1 MRGWL
6 CGLAALLLLAA
17 AAPGALA
24 DGDPA
29 SDVLLGEPVFYP
41 YTPPVPASVQR
52 QLNGAAAAAAK
63 AHLPVKVA
71 LIASPIDL
79 GVIPALFNQPQKYAD
94 FLDQEISFTNR
105 RQRLLVVMKAGY
117 GLQGVSP
124 AVRSAAASLP
134 APAGSS
140 SEALARA
147 ALAAVPKLASA
158 DGHGLGG
165 ISPAGSSRSSGGSSS
180 NLPLLII
187 LIGCA
192 VLAAGALVALRQRS
206 GRSSGL
212 R

>member
-94 FLDQEISFTNR
+94 FLDQEISFQK
-105 RQRLLVVMKAGY
+105 RQPLLVVMPAGY
-117 GLQGVSP
+117 GVQAVP
-124 AVRSAAASLP
+124 AAAKAAVASLP
-134 APAGSS
+134 KPSGKTSSDLAQAAITAVAAMARATGHPIATAGGSGAGAGSGS
-140 SEALARA
+140 GS
-147 ALAAVPKLASA
+147 
-158 DGHGLGG
+158 
-165 ISPAGSSRSSGGSSS
+165 GSSVT
-180 NLPLLII
+180 LIVAVAAA
-187 LIGCA
+187 A
-192 VLAAGALVALRQRS
+192 VLAAGGVVTLRRRAAS
-206 GRSSGL
+206 R
-212 R
+212 